1 MTDPSGSNEASAVE
15 FGDCK
20 QMTAWLKT
28 RETNVSVLI
37 AERAALRVLPMLAA
51 DLRHVDGAG
60 AFRSYIVLPVFRA
73 LAASWTMINYREVID
88 PAAVLGAAESAA
100 AVEDVAY
107 APVAGNAATAA
118 NSPPMRL
125 SPAAP

>member
-88 PAAVLGAAESAA
+88 PAAVLGAANLRCGRGRRLCPGRRQRS
-100 AVEDVAY
+100 DRR
-107 APVAGNAATAA
+107 